1 MIVHES
7 EFLLGMANAYML
19 EHNDITKGNKNSTAV
34 LKTQRRRLSTE
45 RATEMHMRCDVGSK
59 THRIVMSNRMTSWS
73 LGCHIFRLCP
83 RKVLRW
89 FTVLQRG
96 AK

>member
-1 MIVHES
+1 MTTHES

-45 RATEMHMRCDVGSK
+45 RAKEMHMCCDVG
-59 THRIVMSNRMTSWS
+59 
-73 LGCHIFRLCP
+73 
-83 RKVLRW
+83 
-89 FTVLQRG
+89 
-96 AK
+96 

>member
-45 RATEMHMRCDVGSK
+45 RAKEMHMCCDVG
-59 THRIVMSNRMTSWS
+59 
-73 LGCHIFRLCP
+73 
-83 RKVLRW
+83 
-89 FTVLQRG
+89 
-96 AK
+96 